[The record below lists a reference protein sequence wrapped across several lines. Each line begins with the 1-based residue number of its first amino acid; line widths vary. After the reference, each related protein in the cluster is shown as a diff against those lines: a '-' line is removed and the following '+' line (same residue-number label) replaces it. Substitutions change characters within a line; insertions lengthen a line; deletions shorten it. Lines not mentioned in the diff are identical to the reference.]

1 MTYFR
6 NNIVHLFVLPSFV
19 ACCFLSNKSLNKK
32 QVIHLFKLVY
42 PFLKAELSMHWQPRK
57 ISATAHKVFDCLIE
71 EGLLKQ
77 SADELQVNGSN
88 QQVIEDLS
96 RGVLLSLE
104 RFYLTISVL
113 KQNGAGAM
121 TRMELEKTC
130 GALAEKLSELKSLNS
145 PEFFDK
151 ALFKGFIEMLFNEG
165 IIWADDNGKLA
176 FGRVLES
183 VIEDAGLVMSQQ
195 VRKSVH
201 SLVD

>member
-1 MTYFR
+1 
-6 NNIVHLFVLPSFV
+6 
-19 ACCFLSNKSLNKK
+19 
-32 QVIHLFKLVY
+32 VY